1 MTTPAVTL
9 RSSPVIPAESSDARY
24 TQVAATSSGRT
35 MRRSGDSRATSA
47 RTASSAIPRMAACRR
62 STSSIRGPATK
73 PGQTALTAMPC
84 GPSSAASVRTS
95 PMTPI
100 FAAA

>member
-9 RSSPVIPAESSDARY
+9 RSSPVIPAESPDARY
-24 TQVAATSSGRT
+24 TQAAATSSGRT
-35 MRRSGDSRATSA
+35 MRPSGDRAVTSA
-47 RTASSAIPRMAACRR
+47 RTVSSATPRTAACLR
-62 STSSIRGPATK
+62 STCSIRGPATK
-73 PGQTALTAMPC
+73 PGQTALTRMPC
-84 GPSSAASVRTS
+84 GPSSVASVRTS